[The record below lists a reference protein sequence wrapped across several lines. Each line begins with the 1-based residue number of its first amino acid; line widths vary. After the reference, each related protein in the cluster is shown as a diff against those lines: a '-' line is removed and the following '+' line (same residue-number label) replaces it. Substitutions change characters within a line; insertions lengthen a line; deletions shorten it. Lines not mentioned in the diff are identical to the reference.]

1 LPVFDVIELPYCKVI
16 RVGAWNAP
24 AHRYFVAYRAEG
36 TFRQVIGLPVVDEYA
51 TFSSP
56 IFLTP
61 EKILGKV
68 YNVGISLGH
77 QRDPEMALDLGW
89 PPLCVGTSDPLPE
102 LPANWETELLNSIK
116 KNEATKNHKEETKQ
130 VEGYMLQRIRI
141 SEIDIYATD
150 APLLPKQLKRISEL
164 SPKQFSIAFSIGNKV
179 TRQEHAAPLPVTA
192 LSEAELV
199 KILDAFVRWH
209 LD

>member
-1 LPVFDVIELPYCKVI
+1 VIDLPYCKVVRI
-16 RVGAWNAP
+16 GEWNAP
-24 AHRYFVAYRAEG
+24 SHRYFLAYRAEG

-56 IFLTP
+56 IFFTA

-77 QRDPEMALDLGW
+77 QRDPEMPLDLGW
-89 PPLCVGTSDPLPE
+89 PPLCVGTSDPLSE

-116 KNEATKNHKEETKQ
+116 KNDATKNRKEEETKQ
-130 VEGYMLQRIRI
+130 VEEYMLQRIGI
-141 SEIDIYATD
+141 SGIDIYATD

-164 SPKQFSIAFSIGNKV
+164 SSKPFSIAFSTGNKV
-179 TRQEHAAPLPVTA
+179 TRQEHALPLSVTA
-192 LSEAELV
+192 LSEAELA
-199 KILDAFVRWH
+199 KILDAFMKWH